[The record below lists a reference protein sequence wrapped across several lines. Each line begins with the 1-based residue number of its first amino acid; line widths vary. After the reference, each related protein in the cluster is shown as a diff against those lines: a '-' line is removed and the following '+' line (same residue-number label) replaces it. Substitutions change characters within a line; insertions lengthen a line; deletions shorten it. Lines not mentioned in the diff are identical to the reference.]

1 MTTLYPNRAVLAIV
15 GPNRYRLVSFA
26 KVFVTNVTQ
35 GSEMRN
41 RVSNLLGVHA
51 LVWAGG
57 WSQPE
62 VITAISQTKATGY
75 DLIEI
80 PALDPDSIDPL
91 FTKKILDEYQVRSSC
106 SLGLTFDAD
115 LNNEDERVVKKGEAR
130 LVQALDLVRKLEGE
144 YLGGVI
150 FSALGKYLNPPTLKA
165 RENVVASLRRLA
177 KAAQKDGITL
187 GLEVVNRY
195 ESNLLNTAK
204 SAIEIIEEIDEPN
217 VVIHLDTYHMNIEEM
232 NMYQPVIEAKDKL
245 GYVHI
250 GANHRGFLDQ
260 KGMIDF
266 DSFFKGLAEIEY
278 QGVITFESFSSAI
291 VSKDLS
297 NTLCI
302 WRNLWEDNYALATGA
317 KQFISE
323 KLKAVGM

>member
-1 MTTLYPNRAVLAIV
+1 MLSKAMKEVPL
-15 GPNRYRLVSFA
+15 
-26 KVFVTNVTQ
+26 
-35 GSEMRN
+35 
-41 RVSNLLGVHA
+41 SNLLGVHA

-57 WSQPE
+57 WSEPE
-62 VITAISQTKATGY
+62 VIEAVSQTKNAGY

-80 PALDPDSIDPL
+80 PALSPESIDPI
-91 FTKKILDEYQVRSSC
+91 FTKKILDEYDLKSSC

-115 LNNEDERVVKKGEAR
+115 LNNEDDSVVAKGEAR
-130 LVQALDLVRKLEGE
+130 LFQALDLVRQLEGS

-150 FSALGKYLNPPTLKA
+150 FSALGKYLNPPTSKA
-165 RENVVASLRRLA
+165 RQNVVNSLRRLA
-177 KAAQKDGITL
+177 KAAQQDGITL

-195 ESNLLNTAK
+195 ESNLLNTTR
-204 SAIEIIEEIDEPN
+204 SGLEIIDEINEPN

-232 NMYQPVIEAKDKL
+232 NMFDPVIEAKEKL

-266 DSFFKGLAEIEY
+266 DSFFKALAQIKY

-297 NTLCI
+297 NTLCV
-302 WRNLWEDNYALATGA
+302 WRNLWDDNVALAVGA
-317 KQFISE
+317 REFIEE
-323 KLKAVGM
+323 KMTSVGMK